1 MSAPPKP
8 GGRKAGPASINA
20 RMAMVTQFQAEKV
33 FPILSD
39 KGKELV
45 SIFFSKRILKGWK
58 TPDITLYS
66 LRHTL
71 TQKLARART
80 YPALQNRLLGHAI
93 GTSVEDR
100 VYLGSLEF
108 TVKELSEALEAVKFP
123 LL

>member
-1 MSAPPKP
+1 
-8 GGRKAGPASINA
+8 
-20 RMAMVTQFQAEKV
+20 
-33 FPILSD
+33 
-39 KGKELV
+39 
-45 SIFFSKRILKGWK
+45 
-58 TPDITLYS
+58 